1 MDVLMVR
8 SLMIKIYRKPPPI
21 HSHSS
26 FIVKISRPQHAD
38 HFDQRSI

>member
-8 SLMIKIYRKPPPI
+8 SLMIKLYRKGL
-21 HSHSS
+21 HSYSI
-26 FIVKISRPQHAD
+26 FTVAISRPQHAD